1 MNGTSIQKGRIM
13 SDIPVFFLHG
23 LAYAGLL
30 FLVSAGLTLVFGMMN
45 VLNFA
50 HAAMYMLGAYFSY
63 SIMLHTTGNFWLSL
77 MLCPIFL
84 FVIGALIQRFLLRK
98 VHAHGH
104 VAELLLTFGL
114 AYIITELVKW
124 YWGNY
129 PLAVNVGGFLS
140 GTVQILGITYPV
152 YRLFIVF
159 CAICVGLIM
168 ALILYKTRLGIILR
182 AAVNDSEMVNS
193 LGINV
198 PLVFMGVFA
207 FGAALSGFAG
217 VIAGPL
223 LSTFPGMAHEILI
236 DAFVVI
242 VIGGFGSLGGAV
254 IASILIGELQSF
266 GVLLFPKLSMA
277 LMYLLMALVLI
288 VKPTGLF
295 GEE

>member
-1 MNGTSIQKGRIM
+1 M

-23 LAYAGLL
+23 LAYGGLL

-63 SIMLHTTGNFWLSL
+63 ALLKETGQFWLSL
-77 MLCPIFL
+77 MVCPILL
-84 FVIGALIQRFLLRK
+84 FVIGALIERFLLRR
-98 VHAHGH
+98 VHIFGH
-104 VAELLLTFGL
+104 VHELLLTFGL
-114 AYIITELVKW
+114 AYIITEVVKW
-124 YWGNY
+124 VWGNF
-129 PLAVNVGGFLS
+129 PLAVNVGGFLNE
-140 GTVQILGITYPV
+140 TVEIIGITYPV
-152 YRLFIVF
+152 YRIFIF
-159 CAICVGLIM
+159 ACAVLVGVIM

-182 AAVNDSEMVNS
+182 AAVNDSEMVNA
-193 LGINV
+193 LGFNV

-223 LSTFPGMAHEILI
+223 LSTFPGMANEILL

-254 IASILIGELQSF
+254 IASLVIGELQSF
-266 GVLLFPKLSMA
+266 GVLLFPKLSIA
-277 LMYLLMALVLI
+277 LVYLLMAIVLI
-288 VKPTGLF
+288 VKPSGLF
-295 GEE
+295 GEKQ

>member
-1 MNGTSIQKGRIM
+1 MN
-13 SDIPVFFLHG
+13 DIPVFFLHG

-63 SIMLHTTGNFWLSL
+63 TIIMQLTGQFWMALT
-77 MLCPIFL
+77 LCPVLL
-84 FVIGALIQRFLLRK
+84 FIIGALVERFLLRR
-98 VHAHGH
+98 VHRYGH
-104 VAELLLTFGL
+104 VQELLLTFGL

-129 PLAVNVGGFLS
+129 PLAVTVTGFLS
-140 GTVQILGITYPV
+140 GTVSIFGITYPI
-152 YRLFIVF
+152 YRIFIF
-159 CAICVGLIM
+159 GCAVLVGVVM

-182 AAVNDSEMVNS
+182 AAVNDSEMANT
-193 LGINV
+193 LGVNV

-223 LSTFPGMAHEILI
+223 LSTFPGMAQEILL

-242 VIGGFGSLGGAV
+242 VVGGFGSLGGAIV
-254 IASILIGELQSF
+254 ASLLIGQLQSF
-266 GVLLFPKLSMA
+266 GVLLIPKLSMA
-277 LMYLLMALVLI
+277 LIYLLMAAVLI
-288 VKPTGLF
+288 IKPSGLF
-295 GEE
+295 GEES

>member
-1 MNGTSIQKGRIM
+1 M

-63 SIMLHTTGNFWLSL
+63 TLLQATDQFWLSL
-77 MLCPIFL
+77 MVCPLLL
-84 FVIGALIQRFLLRK
+84 FVIGALIERLLLRR
-98 VHAHGH
+98 VHVHGH
-104 VAELLLTFGL
+104 LHELLLTFGL
-114 AYIITELVKW
+114 AYIITEIVKW
-124 YWGNY
+124 AWGNF
-129 PLAVNVGGFLS
+129 PLAVNVGGFL
-140 GTVQILGITYPV
+140 GDTVEIIGITYPI
-152 YRLFIVF
+152 YRIFIFASAVF
-159 CAICVGLIM
+159 VGIVM

-182 AAVNDSEMVNS
+182 AAVNDGEMVNA

-198 PLVFMGVFA
+198 PLVFTGVFA

-223 LSTFPGMAHEILI
+223 LSTYPGMAHEILI

-242 VIGGFGSLGGAV
+242 VVGGFGSLGGAV
-254 IASILIGELQSF
+254 IASFLIGEIQAF
-266 GVLLFPKLSMA
+266 GVLLFPKLSVA
-277 LMYLLMALVLI
+277 LIYLLMAAVLI
-288 VKPTGLF
+288 IKPSGLF
-295 GEE
+295 GEKQ